1 MDYNWEEIF
10 KQKDTKELYEIY
22 CGNTLLPESTIP
34 FAKEELI
41 KRNFDFTNI
50 DVIRD
55 SFKLDE
61 IEKDLDY
68 LLIDLAKRPQISFQF
83 ILIIILAFIL
93 ITIIILR
100 YKSIEINPL
109 YFLIPLF
116 TWIFATIINNYIRK
130 SSLTRIKI
138 LENKKSDILKRFDDK
153 GLLNKKINLI
163 EELSSKS
170 EIRIKEYYR
179 LNKIIGRA
187 FIIGYI
193 AYIIYY
199 LLFH

>member
-10 KQKDTKELYEIY
+10 KQKETKELYEIY
-22 CGNTLLPESTIP
+22 CGNSLLPESTIAY
-34 FAKEELI
+34 AKEELI
-41 KRNFDFTNI
+41 KRNFDFTNL

-55 SFKLDE
+55 SFKLEE

-83 ILIIILAFIL
+83 ILISILASLL
-93 ITIIILR
+93 ITIFILR
-100 YKSIEINPL
+100 FKNIEINPF
-109 YFLIPLF
+109 YFLIPAF
-116 TWIFATIINNYIRK
+116 TWILVTVINNYIHK

-138 LENKKSDILKRFDDK
+138 LENKKSEILKKFDDN

-163 EELSSKS
+163 EELSNKS
-170 EIRIKEYYR
+170 ETRIKEYYR
-179 LNKIIGRA
+179 LNKIIGRV
-187 FIIGYI
+187 FIIGYTV
-193 AYIIYY
+193 YIVYC